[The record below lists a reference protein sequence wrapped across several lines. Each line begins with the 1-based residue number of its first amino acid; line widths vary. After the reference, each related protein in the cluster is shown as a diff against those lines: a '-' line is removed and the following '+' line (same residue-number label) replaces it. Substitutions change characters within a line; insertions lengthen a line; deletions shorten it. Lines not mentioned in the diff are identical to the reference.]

1 MADDYYKTLEVGKS
15 ATAAEIQKSYRTL
28 ARKYHPDLNPDDPH
42 AKEKFQK
49 LQEAFDVLGN
59 PEKRKQY
66 DQFGPAF
73 EQMKAGGFNWG
84 GAQGN
89 PFGGAGGFQWGNMG
103 GGQGGQRGPSGH
115 AEFDLND
122 ILGGMFRGG
131 QFGGGASPFDNMAG
145 DMAGGGARRRQ
156 RRPAGSVK
164 GSDLEHEITVPF
176 STAILGGS
184 CEISVQHPGYCA
196 GGTSSGTE
204 HVTIKIPVGID
215 DGKKIRLRGQ
225 GNPPPMP
232 DGKPGDLILTVKVAP
247 HPHFKRQGD
256 QLYVTVPV
264 TLQEAV
270 QGAKIEIPSPRGM
283 VSVSVPPGSTS
294 GTKLRLKGCGIQKPS
309 GATDLFAEL
318 IVALPKHWSEHDL
331 ELIWQLDTTYPE
343 PVRGDFRF

>member
-1 MADDYYKTLEVGKS
+1 MADDYYKTLEVGKN
-15 ATAAEIQKSYRTL
+15 ATTDEIQKSYRML
-28 ARKYHPDLNPDDPH
+28 ARKYHPDLNQDDPH
-42 AKEKFQK
+42 AKEKFQQ

-59 PEKRKQY
+59 PEKRKHY

-84 GAQGN
+84 TAQGN

-103 GGQGGQRGPSGH
+103 GGQGGQSTGH
-115 AEFDLND
+115 AEFNLND
-122 ILGGMFRGG
+122 ILGGMFSGG
-131 QFGGGASPFDNMAG
+131 QFHGAASPFGGMA
-145 DMAGGGARRRQ
+145 DTGARHRQ
-156 RRPAGSVK
+156 RRPVGQIK

-176 STAILGGS
+176 RTVILGGS
-184 CEISVQHPGYCA
+184 CEISVQRPGR
-196 GGTSSGTE
+196 GPE
-204 HVTIKIPVGID
+204 RVTIKIPVGID

-232 DGKPGDLILTVKVAP
+232 DARLSDGQGKSGDLILTVKVAP
-247 HPHFKRQGD
+247 HAHFRRQGD

-283 VSVSVPPGSTS
+283 VSMTIPPGSTS

-318 IVALPKHWSEHDL
+318 VVSLPKHWSEHDRI
-331 ELIWQLDTTYPE
+331 LIGQLDTPYPKT
-343 PVRGDFRF
+343 PRKDFTF

>member
-1 MADDYYKTLEVGKS
+1 MADDYYTTLEVGKD
-15 ATAAEIQKSYRTL
+15 ATADEIQKSYRKL
-28 ARKYHPDLNPDDPH
+28 ARKYHPDLNQDDPH

-84 GAQGN
+84 GTQGN
-89 PFGGAGGFQWGNMG
+89 PFGGAGGFQWSNMG
-103 GGQGGQRGPSGH
+103 GGQGGQRGQTGH

-131 QFGGGASPFDNMAG
+131 ASPFGNM
-145 DMAGGGARRRQ
+145 DSHMADAMAGARRRQ
-156 RRPAGSVK
+156 RRPSGPVK
-164 GSDLEHEITVPF
+164 GSDLEHDITVPF
-176 STAILGGS
+176 STTILGGS
-184 CEISVQHPGYCA
+184 CEISVQRPGYCA

-204 HVTIKIPVGID
+204 RVTIKIPVGID

-232 DGKPGDLILTVKVAP
+232 DGKPGDLILTVKVAQ
-247 HPHFKRQGD
+247 HLHFRRQSD

-318 IVALPKHWSEHDL
+318 IVTLPKHWSEHDRNLIGQL
-331 ELIWQLDTTYPE
+331 ETTYPK
-343 PVRGDFRF
+343 PVRGDLRF

>member
-1 MADDYYKTLEVGKS
+1 MADDYYTTLEVGRN
-15 ATAAEIQKSYRTL
+15 ATADEIQKSYRKL
-28 ARKYHPDLNPDDPH
+28 ARKFHPDLNQDDPK

-59 PEKRKQY
+59 PDKRKQY

-73 EQMKAGGFNWG
+73 EQMKSGGFNWG
-84 GAQGN
+84 GGQGN
-89 PFGGAGGFQWGNMG
+89 PFGGAGGASGFQWSNMG
-103 GGQGGQRGPSGH
+103 GGQGGHAGGH
-115 AEFDLND
+115 GGGRAEFDLND
-122 ILGGMFRGG
+122 ILQGMFH
-131 QFGGGASPFDNMAG
+131 GGASQFDGQMPPFGAG
-145 DMAGGGARRRQ
+145 SQRRQ
-156 RRPAGSVK
+156 RRPAGQIK

-176 STAILGGS
+176 STAITGGS
-184 CEISVQHPGYCA
+184 CEISVQRPG
-196 GGTSSGTE
+196 SGPE

-232 DGKPGDLILTVKVAP
+232 GGKPGDLILTVKVAP

-283 VSVSVPPGSTS
+283 VSVTIPPGSTS

-318 IVALPKHWSEHDL
+318 LVALPKKWSEHDR
-331 ELIWQLDTTYPE
+331 ELIGQLDTPYPE
-343 PVRGDFRF
+343 PPRKQLTW